1 MHLHSPSIVCDAHW
15 ASRADLLLRGVSWQN
30 PLHSR
35 IAARHAYRQC
45 RPAVVRALSSDT
57 EAEPSTPLSDS
68 HANEYASASADT
80 AEVRTPDAVSQEEAT
95 WTEVCLLR
103 NPSSTHK
110 QTSTHTCPG
119 AGSLWAALSNRLH
132 TDVQSVQATPVERHV
147 GASVSA
153 QPEPEPCSACPPL
166 GITSTGVIWALT
178 IIAGVRLGRAESE
191 RNRLDLWRQV
201 LSDLI

>member
-1 MHLHSPSIVCDAHW
+1 MLTGQVGLICCCEES
-15 ASRADLLLRGVSWQN
+15 LG
-30 PLHSR
+30 R
-35 IAARHAYRQC
+35 IRC
-45 RPAVVRALSSDT
+45 
-57 EAEPSTPLSDS
+57 
-68 HANEYASASADT
+68 T
-80 AEVRTPDAVSQEEAT
+80 AEVQRAMHIDSAGRRSCVPCPATRKQNQVPRCQTAMHMSMFQLQQIRRKCGRPMVSVRRRQRGLRSACFETPPPHISRQAH
-95 WTEVCLLR
+95 
-103 NPSSTHK
+103 THA
-110 QTSTHTCPG
+110 PR
-119 AGSLWAALSNRLH
+119 AGSLWAAVSNRLH